1 MSHLSFVQ
9 FVPEKPEQGHCQKH
23 GAFDFRYQAMGDRF
37 VVLSACTLCAA
48 ESTALQ
54 AKIDEQNAAKAA
66 KARLERSRIEAGVSP
81 RYSMVTFSDYR
92 VDTQDHALALHEA
105 MEFTQRIKSGGNG
118 NLILSGR
125 VGTGKTMLASAMV
138 NELMPQKRCRL
149 ATLSG
154 LVRELKDSWG
164 KGASMSESM
173 LLKHLSELDLL
184 IIDEVGQQR
193 GTETEI
199 LFVFD
204 IIDGRYKNMLPTVL
218 ISNLDKTG
226 IREAIGDRA
235 FDRLRQDGGKVVA
248 FNWGSMRSAI

>member
-1 MSHLSFVQ
+1 MNLLSFVNSI
-9 FVPEKPEQGHCQKH
+9 PEKPEQGNCQKH

-37 VVLSACTLCAA
+37 VVLTACSLCAA
-48 ESTALQ
+48 ESSANQL
-54 AKIDEQNAAKAA
+54 KIDEQNAAKAA

-81 RYSMVTFSDYR
+81 RYAQVTFSDYR
-92 VDTQDHALALHEA
+92 VESQDHALALQEA
-105 MEFTQRIKSGGNG
+105 LDFTRHIRSGGNG
-118 NLILSGR
+118 NLIFSGR
-125 VGTGKTMLASAMV
+125 VGTGKTMLASAMI
-138 NELMPQKRCRL
+138 NELMPHKRCRL
-149 ATLSG
+149 ASLSS

-164 KGASMSESM
+164 KGASMSETM

>member
-1 MSHLSFVQ
+1 MSHLNFVACI
-9 FVPEKPEQGHCQKH
+9 PETPEQGYCQKH
-23 GAFDFRYQAMGDRF
+23 GAFEFRYQPMGDRF

-66 KARLERSRIEAGVSP
+66 KARLERSRIEAGVAP
-81 RYSMVTFSDYR
+81 RFAQVTFSDYR
-92 VDTQDHALALHEA
+92 VETQEHALALQEA
-105 MEFTQRIKSGGNG
+105 MEFTQRLKNSGNG

-125 VGTGKTMLASAMV
+125 VGTGKTMLASAMI
-138 NELMPQKRCRL
+138 NELLPQKKCRL

-154 LVRELKDSWG
+154 LVRELKDCWG
-164 KGASMSESM
+164 KGASMSETM
-173 LLKHLSELDLL
+173 LLKQLSELDLL

-218 ISNLDKTG
+218 ISNLDRTG

-248 FNWGSMRSAI
+248 FNWGSMRSAV

>member
-1 MSHLSFVQ
+1 MSHLNFVSA
-9 FVPEKPEQGHCQKH
+9 VPVSPDQGHCPKH

-37 VVLSACTLCAA
+37 VVLRACTLCAA

-54 AKIDEQNAAKAA
+54 MKIDEQNAAKAA

-81 RYSMVTFSDYR
+81 RYSQVTFADYR
-92 VDTQDHALALHEA
+92 VDTEDHAVAIHEA
-105 MEFTQRIKSGGNG
+105 MEFTQRIKNGGNG

-138 NELMPQKRCRL
+138 NELMPQKKCRL
-149 ATLSG
+149 STLSG
-154 LVRELKDSWG
+154 LVRELKDCWN
-164 KGASMSESM
+164 KGASMSEST
-173 LLKHLSELDLL
+173 LLKQLSELDLL

-199 LFVFD
+199 LLIFE
-204 IIDGRYKNMLPTVL
+204 IIDGRYQNMLPTVL
-218 ISNLDKTG
+218 ISNLDRTG

>member
-1 MSHLSFVQ
+1 MSHLNFVSV
-9 FVPEKPEQGHCQKH
+9 VPERAEQGQCQKH
-23 GAFDFRYQAMGDRF
+23 GAFDYRYQPMGDRF

-48 ESTALQ
+48 ESAALQ
-54 AKIDEQNAAKAA
+54 VKIDEQNAAKAA
-66 KARLERSRIEAGVSP
+66 KARLERSRIEAGVAP
-81 RYSMVTFSDYR
+81 RFAQVTFSDYR
-92 VDTQDHALALHEA
+92 VETQDHAQALHEA
-105 MEFTQRIKSGGNG
+105 MDFTQRIKNGGNG

-125 VGTGKTMLASAMV
+125 VGTGKTMLASAMI
-138 NELMPQKRCRL
+138 NELLPLKKCRL

-154 LVRELKDSWG
+154 LVRELKDCWG

-173 LLKHLSELDLL
+173 LLKQLSELDLL

-226 IREAIGDRA
+226 IRDAVGDRA
-235 FDRLRQDGGKVVA
+235 FDRLREDGGKVVA
-248 FNWGSMRSAI
+248 FNWGSMRSAV